1 MTSKIESIA
10 SRYQLPGL
18 IGNDF
23 NRTQPLSGLTNR
35 TGSYLK
41 PKTVALLMIHNW
53 GGARVFLTGN
63 LNTTQPESV
72 AYPIAPSV
80 EAIGEPT
87 QDDRVRNKPIDNIL
101 DTMPDL
107 IIDNEGDIFSR
118 WLARPFAQLRGGTEE
133 TTSGRIRLALIR
145 VRLIMP
151 ILVIN
156 DSPIKQLAENRHAVG
171 QSTIESFLR
180 KTNLAPNGRRVV
192 IFGYGGVARGW
203 RLASSEPTLTSM
215 SLKSTRPSGSRQCV
229 TYSCSKSRVPH
240 WTRLILMPL

>member
-35 TGSYLK
+35 TGSHLK

-63 LNTTQPESV
+63 LNTAQPESV

-107 IIDNEGDIFSR
+107 ITDNEGDIFSR
-118 WLARPFAQLRGGTEE
+118 WLARPFAQLRGGTEA

-145 VRLIMP
+145 VRLILT

-180 KTNLAPNGRRVV
+180 KTNLAPNDRRVV